1 MLKNAKTTGIWLL
14 FCGLLGSLSGSAQP
28 LHPHF
33 EAAEYRE
40 LLLIALRTTD
50 NEKYYRKYLAPQHY
64 DMVYRSQEMGLDNRW
79 QLWVNH
85 QHTIAVVSI
94 RGTTTRPASS
104 LANLYA
110 AMVPASGT
118 LHLAANDTFAYQ
130 LATHPQAAVHTGWL
144 VSMAFLVRDIRPR
157 IDSLYQA
164 GIRDII
170 LTGHSQGGAIAY
182 LLTAYLYYQQ
192 QQGALARD
200 IRFKT
205 YCSAAPKPGNVYFAY
220 DYETA
225 IPPGWS
231 LTVVNTADWVPQMP
245 MSIQT
250 VNDINSPNPFV
261 QARQNMHALPWP
273 RRVIARHIYNKL
285 AKPARKAQR
294 YYEKYLG
301 ELTSKYIRQKLPGF
315 EPPAAYV
322 PSSNYVRTGTTIV
335 LSPGKDYYEH
345 FADQASSFFYH
356 HGIEYYLYLTE
367 HKYHIQP
374 TTTR

>member
-50 NEKYYRKYLAPQHY
+50 NEKYYRKYPAPQHY
-64 DMVYRSQEMGLDNRW
+64 DMVYHSQEMGLDNRW

-130 LATHPQAAVHTGWL
+130 LAAHPRAAVHTGWL

-182 LLTAYLYYQQ
+182 LLTTMKLQYL
-192 QQGALARD
+192 
-200 IRFKT
+200 
-205 YCSAAPKPGNVYFAY
+205 
-220 DYETA
+220 
-225 IPPGWS
+225 
-231 LTVVNTADWVPQMP
+231 
-245 MSIQT
+245 
-250 VNDINSPNPFV
+250 
-261 QARQNMHALPWP
+261 
-273 RRVIARHIYNKL
+273 
-285 AKPARKAQR
+285 PAGRLR
-294 YYEKYLG
+294 W
-301 ELTSKYIRQKLPGF
+301 
-315 EPPAAYV
+315 
-322 PSSNYVRTGTTIV
+322 
-335 LSPGKDYYEH
+335 
-345 FADQASSFFYH
+345 
-356 HGIEYYLYLTE
+356 
-367 HKYHIQP
+367 
-374 TTTR
+374 